1 MILPNIIFL
10 DMDGVLCTPRAC
22 IAYGNTGG
30 GYSYLD
36 PVACALVKKL
46 CVECNAK
53 IVVSSAWRQM
63 FDQEAMRAILNAAC
77 PNLGNY
83 IWQSHHHWRTSDF
96 DFEPGWSD
104 TSDRGRE
111 IKRWIDFHETEFN
124 NFVIL
129 DDMADMRPLQ
139 ASLVRCDIYDG
150 MGFTQYFAAEKML
163 MQGWDLE
170 FAMRS
175 ETIN

>member
-1 MILPNIIFL
+1 MLPNVIFL

-22 IAYGNTGG
+22 LAMGNTGG

-36 PVACALVKKL
+36 PIACMLIKRL
-46 CVECNAK
+46 CDECNAK
-53 IVVSSAWRQM
+53 LVISSSWRQV
-63 FDQEAMRAILNAAC
+63 FSREAMQAILNANC

-83 IWQSHHHWRTSDF
+83 IWHSKQWWRTVTHVHTD
-96 DFEPGWSD
+96 DWMQ

-111 IKRWIDFHETEFN
+111 IRNWIQNHETDFN

-139 ASLVRCDIYDG
+139 DSLVKCDTYDG
-150 MGFTQYFAAEKML
+150 MSWQNYFDAEKIL
-163 MQGWDLE
+163 MSGLS
-170 FAMRS
+170 A
-175 ETIN
+175 